1 MSKVRTETTIQQRA
15 LIIQAWEGDEN
26 GSKTPKEISD
36 FFKLNYKTVWRIIDR
51 YRKTK
56 TICNTPGRGRK
67 SIFNTREKRSI
78 LKTVKVNPRASAVD
92 IANSAE
98 IDLGKK
104 ASPKT
109 IRRILNEDGLKNF
122 RAKKKPFISKR
133 NIKKRMDFAKEH
145 IHKDQSFWNKVLWS
159 DESKFNVFGSDGRI
173 RVWRK
178 TNEALKM
185 KNLNPT
191 VKHGGGSVMVWGCF
205 SSAGPGNM
213 EFVETT
219 MNQHIY
225 QDILN
230 GNVKSSAA
238 KLALGRRYIFQQ
250 DNDPKHTAKSTWA
263 FFKKNKM
270 TVLDWPPQSPD
281 LNPIEHLWDH
291 IEREIRKTPI
301 PNKTELQKRII
312 EAWNATSPEVTGHLV
327 DSMNRRCT
335 AVLEAKGG
343 PTRY

>member
-250 DNDPKHTAKSTWA
+250 DNDPKHTAKST
-263 FFKKNKM
+263 
-270 TVLDWPPQSPD
+270 
-281 LNPIEHLWDH
+281 
-291 IEREIRKTPI
+291 EIRKTPI

>member
-263 FFKKNKM
+263 FFKK
-270 TVLDWPPQSPD
+270 
-281 LNPIEHLWDH
+281 
-291 IEREIRKTPI
+291 
-301 PNKTELQKRII
+301 
-312 EAWNATSPEVTGHLV
+312 
-327 DSMNRRCT
+327 
-335 AVLEAKGG
+335 
-343 PTRY
+343 TR